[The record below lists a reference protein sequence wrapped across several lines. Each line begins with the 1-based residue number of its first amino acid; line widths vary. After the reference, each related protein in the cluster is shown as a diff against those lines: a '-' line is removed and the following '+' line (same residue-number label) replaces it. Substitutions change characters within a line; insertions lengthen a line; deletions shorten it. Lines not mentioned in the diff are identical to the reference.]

1 MVAAGLNVGGRSLPV
16 KQNGPIFR
24 DMKRA
29 ALILAFG
36 LLATSPAFA
45 FRCGTK
51 IVSEGDTRSKVAAI
65 CGEPDDVV
73 NQRSVFRRPVIWTR
87 GRPYYIGEDFIEIPV
102 ESWIYNLGPN
112 KLMQR
117 VRFEGGVVV
126 EIESLGYGYNK

>member
-1 MVAAGLNVGGRSLPV
+1 
-16 KQNGPIFR
+16 
-24 DMKRA
+24 MKRS
-29 ALILAFG
+29 ALIIVFG
-36 LLATSPAFA
+36 LLAASPAFA

-51 IVSEGDTRSKVAAI
+51 IVSEGDTRGEVAAK

-73 NQRSVFRRPVIWTR
+73 TQRSVFRRPAIWSG

-102 ESWIYNLGPN
+102 ESWVYNLGPN

>member
-1 MVAAGLNVGGRSLPV
+1 
-16 KQNGPIFR
+16 
-24 DMKRA
+24 MKRSVLII
-29 ALILAFG
+29 ALG
-36 LLATSPAFA
+36 LLASSPAFA

-51 IVSEGDTRSKVAAI
+51 IVSEGDTRSEVAAK

-73 NQRSVFRRPVIWTR
+73 TQKSVFRRPVIWTG
-87 GRPYYIGEDFIEIPV
+87 GRPYYIGDDFIEIPV
-102 ESWIYNLGPN
+102 ENWVYNLGPN

>member
-1 MVAAGLNVGGRSLPV
+1 
-16 KQNGPIFR
+16 
-24 DMKRA
+24 MKRT
-29 ALILAFG
+29 ALVMLFG

-45 FRCGTK
+45 FRCGTR
-51 IVSEGDTRSKVAAI
+51 IVSEGDTRSAVAAK

-73 NQRSVFRRPVIWTR
+73 KQQSVFRRPVIWTG
-87 GRPYYIGEDFIEIPV
+87 GRPYYIGDDFMEIPV
-102 ESWIYNLGPN
+102 ENWVYNLGPN

>member
-1 MVAAGLNVGGRSLPV
+1 MVAAGLSVGRRSLPV
-16 KQNGPIFR
+16 KENGHILWN
-24 DMKRA
+24 MKRT
-29 ALILAFG
+29 ALVLAFG

-51 IVSEGDTRSKVAAI
+51 IVSEGDTRSQVAAK

-73 NQRSVFRRPVIWTR
+73 NQRSVLRRPVIWTR

-102 ESWIYNLGPN
+102 ETWVYNLGPN

-117 VRFEGGVVV
+117 VIFEGGVVV
-126 EIESLGYGYNK
+126 DIETLGYGYNK

>member
-1 MVAAGLNVGGRSLPV
+1 
-16 KQNGPIFR
+16 
-24 DMKRA
+24 MKRA